1 VEVQTGRKKTM
12 AAPTFTLRQLM
23 EAGVHF
29 GHNTRRWNP
38 KMAPFLFGARNGVH
52 IIDLDQTRPMLYRA
66 LEAITATVSKGGRI
80 LFVGTKRAASEKVAE
95 SAQRCGQ
102 YYVNHRWPGGMLT
115 NWKTIS
121 QSIKRM
127 RDIEGTMESE
137 DLGKL
142 SKKEALMMSR
152 DHEKLMRTLNGI
164 RDMGGLPDMIFVLDT
179 NKEHLAVAE
188 AKVLG
193 IPVVAVIDSNSDPDS
208 ITFPVPGNDD
218 ALRAIDLYCD
228 LVADAVLEGLQVEV
242 TASGADLGASAEA
255 PVESALG
262 EGAAAEEAPAED
274 AAPAAEEAPAE
285 EAAPAAEEVSAE
297 EVAPA
302 AEEAPAEEVAPAAE
316 EAPAE
321 ATPAEEAAPAEEAPA
336 KKPAAKKAPAKKAA
350 ADGEAAEKAP
360 AKKAAAKK
368 PAAKKAPAK
377 KAAAEKADD

>member
-1 VEVQTGRKKTM
+1 M

-66 LEAITATVSKGGRI
+66 LDAVTATVSKGGRI

-95 SAQRCGQ
+95 AAQRCGQ

-127 RDIEGTMESE
+127 RDIEGTMESD
-137 DLGKL
+137 DLAKL

-152 DHEKLMRTLNGI
+152 DHAKLMRTLNGI

-193 IPVVAVIDSNSDPDS
+193 IPVVAVIDSNSNPDH

-228 LVADAVLEGLQVEV
+228 LLADAVLEGLQVEV
-242 TASGADLGASAEA
+242 TASGADVGAAEVA
-255 PVESALG
+255 PVETVVV
-262 EGAAAEEAPAED
+262 EETAAAAPAEAAAEAPAEG
-274 AAPAAEEAPAE
+274 
-285 EAAPAAEEVSAE
+285 
-297 EVAPA
+297 
-302 AEEAPAEEVAPAAE
+302 
-316 EAPAE
+316 
-321 ATPAEEAAPAEEAPA
+321 T
-336 KKPAAKKAPAKKAA
+336 
-350 ADGEAAEKAP
+350 GEAAA
-360 AKKAAAKK
+360 
-368 PAAKKAPAK
+368 
-377 KAAAEKADD
+377 

>member
-1 VEVQTGRKKTM
+1 M
-12 AAPTFTLRQLM
+12 AAPTFTLRQRM

-29 GHNTRRWNP
+29 GHNSRRWNP

-66 LEAITATVSKGGRI
+66 LEAVTATVSKGGRI
-80 LFVGTKRAASEKVAE
+80 LFVGTKRAASEKVSEA
-95 SAQRCGQ
+95 AQRCGQ

-127 RDIEGTMESE
+127 RDIESTMESD
-137 DLGKL
+137 DLAKL

-152 DHEKLMRTLNGI
+152 DHAKLMRTLNGI
-164 RDMGGLPDMIFVLDT
+164 RDMGGLPDLIFVLDT

-193 IPVVAVIDSNSDPDS
+193 IPVVAVIDSNSNPDN

-228 LVADAVLEGLQVEV
+228 LLADAVLEGLQVEV
-242 TASGADLGASAEA
+242 TASGADIGASTEA
-255 PVESALG
+255 PVET
-262 EGAAAEEAPAED
+262 
-274 AAPAAEEAPAE
+274 
-285 EAAPAAEEVSAE
+285 V
-297 EVAPA
+297 V
-302 AEEAPAEEVAPAAE
+302 VE

-321 ATPAEEAAPAEEAPA
+321 AEAAPAEAPAASAEAEAAPAEEA
-336 KKPAAKKAPAKKAA
+336 AA
-350 ADGEAAEKAP
+350 ADSGEAAA
-360 AKKAAAKK
+360 
-368 PAAKKAPAK
+368 
-377 KAAAEKADD
+377 

>member
-1 VEVQTGRKKTM
+1 M

-66 LEAITATVSKGGRI
+66 LDAITATVSKGGRI
-80 LFVGTKRAASEKVAE
+80 LFVGTKRAASEKVSE

-137 DLGKL
+137 DLSKL

-242 TASGADLGASAEA
+242 TASGADLGASEQA
-255 PVESALG
+255 PVESALS
-262 EGAAAEEAPAED
+262 EE
-274 AAPAAEEAPAE
+274 AAPAAEEAPAD
-285 EAAPAAEEVSAE
+285 
-297 EVAPA
+297 
-302 AEEAPAEEVAPAAE
+302 
-316 EAPAE
+316 
-321 ATPAEEAAPAEEAPA
+321 EAAPAEEAPA
-336 KKPAAKKAPAKKAA
+336 KKPAAKKAPAKKAPAKKAA

-360 AKKAAAKK
+360 AKK

>member
-1 VEVQTGRKKTM
+1 M

-80 LFVGTKRAASEKVAE
+80 LFVGTKRAASEKVSE

-137 DLGKL
+137 DLSKL

-242 TASGADLGASAEA
+242 TASGADLGASEQA
-255 PVESALG
+255 PVESALS
-262 EGAAAEEAPAED
+262 EEAAPAAEEAPAEEAAPAAEEAPAEEAAPAAEEAPAEE

-285 EAAPAAEEVSAE
+285 EAAPAAEEV
-297 EVAPA
+297 
-302 AEEAPAEEVAPAAE
+302 
-316 EAPAE
+316 
-321 ATPAEEAAPAEEAPA
+321 PAEEAAPAEEAPA
-336 KKPAAKKAPAKKAA
+336 KKPAAKKAPAKKAPAKKAA

-360 AKKAAAKK
+360 AKK

>member
-1 VEVQTGRKKTM
+1 M

-52 IIDLDQTRPMLYRA
+52 IIDLDQTRPLLYRA
-66 LEAITATVSKGGRI
+66 LEAVTATVSKGGRI

-95 SAQRCGQ
+95 AAQRCGQ

-127 RDIEGTMESE
+127 RDIEATMESE
-137 DLGKL
+137 DLSKL

-152 DHEKLMRTLNGI
+152 DHAKLMRTLNGI
-164 RDMGGLPDMIFVLDT
+164 RDMGGLPDLIFVLDT

-193 IPVVAVIDSNSDPDS
+193 IPVVAVIDSNSNPDN

-228 LVADAVLEGLQVEV
+228 LLGDAVLEGLQEEV
-242 TASGADLGASAEA
+242 TASGADVGAAAEA
-255 PVESALG
+255 PVETVVV
-262 EGAAAEEAPAED
+262 EE
-274 AAPAAEEAPAE
+274 AAPAAEEAPAA
-285 EAAPAAEEVSAE
+285 EAPVEAPA
-297 EVAPA
+297 
-302 AEEAPAEEVAPAAE
+302 EAPAEE
-316 EAPAE
+316 
-321 ATPAEEAAPAEEAPA
+321 A
-336 KKPAAKKAPAKKAA
+336 KA
-350 ADGEAAEKAP
+350 
-360 AKKAAAKK
+360 
-368 PAAKKAPAK
+368 
-377 KAAAEKADD
+377 

>member
-1 VEVQTGRKKTM
+1 M

-242 TASGADLGASAEA
+242 TASGADLGAS
-255 PVESALG
+255 
-262 EGAAAEEAPAED
+262 EEAPAES
-274 AAPAAEEAPAE
+274 ALSEEAAAEEAPAE
-285 EAAPAAEEVSAE
+285 EAAPAAEEAPAE
-297 EVAPA
+297 EAAAAEEAAPAAEEAAPA
-302 AEEAPAEEVAPAAE
+302 AEEAPAED
-316 EAPAE
+316 
-321 ATPAEEAAPAEEAPA
+321 AAPAEEAPA
-336 KKPAAKKAPAKKAA
+336 KKPAAKKASAKKAPAKKAA

-377 KAAAEKADD
+377 KAAVEKADD

>member
-1 VEVQTGRKKTM
+1 M

-66 LEAITATVSKGGRI
+66 LEAVTATVSKGGRI

-95 SAQRCGQ
+95 AAQRCGQ

-127 RDIEGTMESE
+127 RDIEATMESE
-137 DLGKL
+137 DLSKL

-152 DHEKLMRTLNGI
+152 DHAKLMRTLNGI
-164 RDMGGLPDMIFVLDT
+164 RDMGGLPDLIFVLDT

-193 IPVVAVIDSNSDPDS
+193 IPVVAVIDSNSNPDN

-228 LVADAVLEGLQVEV
+228 LLGDAVLEGLQEEV
-242 TASGADLGASAEA
+242 TASGADVGAAAEA
-255 PVESALG
+255 PVETVVV
-262 EGAAAEEAPAED
+262 EE
-274 AAPAAEEAPAE
+274 AAPAAEEAPAA
-285 EAAPAAEEVSAE
+285 EAPVEAPVEAPA
-297 EVAPA
+297 
-302 AEEAPAEEVAPAAE
+302 EAPAEE
-316 EAPAE
+316 
-321 ATPAEEAAPAEEAPA
+321 A
-336 KKPAAKKAPAKKAA
+336 KA
-350 ADGEAAEKAP
+350 
-360 AKKAAAKK
+360 
-368 PAAKKAPAK
+368 
-377 KAAAEKADD
+377 

>member
-1 VEVQTGRKKTM
+1 M

-66 LEAITATVSKGGRI
+66 LEAVTATVSKGGRI

-95 SAQRCGQ
+95 AAQRCGQ

-127 RDIEGTMESE
+127 RDIEATMESE
-137 DLGKL
+137 DLSKL

-152 DHEKLMRTLNGI
+152 DHAKLMRTLNGI
-164 RDMGGLPDMIFVLDT
+164 RDMGGLPDLIFVLDT

-193 IPVVAVIDSNSDPDS
+193 IPVVAVIDSNSNPDN

-228 LVADAVLEGLQVEV
+228 LLGDAVLEGLQEEV
-242 TASGADLGASAEA
+242 TASGADVGAAAEA
-255 PVESALG
+255 PVETVVV
-262 EGAAAEEAPAED
+262 EE
-274 AAPAAEEAPAE
+274 AAPAAEEAPAA
-285 EAAPAAEEVSAE
+285 EAPV
-297 EVAPA
+297 
-302 AEEAPAEEVAPAAE
+302 EAPAEV
-316 EAPAE
+316 
-321 ATPAEEAAPAEEAPA
+321 PAEEA
-336 KKPAAKKAPAKKAA
+336 KA
-350 ADGEAAEKAP
+350 
-360 AKKAAAKK
+360 
-368 PAAKKAPAK
+368 
-377 KAAAEKADD
+377 

>member
-1 VEVQTGRKKTM
+1 M

-38 KMAPFLFGARNGVH
+38 KMAPFLFGARTGVH
-52 IIDLDQTRPMLYRA
+52 IIDRDQTRPLLYRA
-66 LEAITATVSKGGRI
+66 LEAVTATVSKGGRI

-95 SAQRCGQ
+95 AAQRCGQ

-127 RDIEGTMESE
+127 RDIESTMESD
-137 DLGKL
+137 DLAKL

-152 DHEKLMRTLNGI
+152 DHAKLMRTLNGI
-164 RDMGGLPDMIFVLDT
+164 RDMGGLPDLIFVLDT

-193 IPVVAVIDSNSDPDS
+193 IPVVAVIDSNSNPDN

-228 LVADAVLEGLQVEV
+228 LLADAVLEGLQEEV
-242 TASGADLGASAEA
+242 TASGADVG
-255 PVESALG
+255 
-262 EGAAAEEAPAED
+262 AAEEAPVETVVVEE
-274 AAPAAEEAPAE
+274 AAPAAEEAPA
-285 EAAPAAEEVSAE
+285 AA
-297 EVAPA
+297 A
-302 AEEAPAEEVAPAAE
+302 AEEAPAEE
-316 EAPAE
+316 
-321 ATPAEEAAPAEEAPA
+321 A
-336 KKPAAKKAPAKKAA
+336 KA
-350 ADGEAAEKAP
+350 
-360 AKKAAAKK
+360 
-368 PAAKKAPAK
+368 
-377 KAAAEKADD
+377 

>member
-1 VEVQTGRKKTM
+1 M
-12 AAPTFTLRQLM
+12 AAPMFTLRQLM

-52 IIDLDQTRPMLYRA
+52 IIDLDQTRPLLYRA
-66 LEAITATVSKGGRI
+66 LEAVTATVSKGGRI

-95 SAQRCGQ
+95 AAQRCGQ

-127 RDIEGTMESE
+127 RDIEATMESE
-137 DLGKL
+137 DLSKL

-152 DHEKLMRTLNGI
+152 DHAKLMRTLNGI
-164 RDMGGLPDMIFVLDT
+164 RDMGGLPDLIFVLDT

-193 IPVVAVIDSNSDPDS
+193 IPVVAVIDSNSNPDN

-228 LVADAVLEGLQVEV
+228 LLGDAVLEGLQEEV
-242 TASGADLGASAEA
+242 TASGADVGAAAEA
-255 PVESALG
+255 PVETVVV
-262 EGAAAEEAPAED
+262 EE
-274 AAPAAEEAPAE
+274 AAPAAEEAPAA
-285 EAAPAAEEVSAE
+285 EAPVEAPA
-297 EVAPA
+297 
-302 AEEAPAEEVAPAAE
+302 EAPAEE
-316 EAPAE
+316 
-321 ATPAEEAAPAEEAPA
+321 A
-336 KKPAAKKAPAKKAA
+336 KA
-350 ADGEAAEKAP
+350 
-360 AKKAAAKK
+360 
-368 PAAKKAPAK
+368 
-377 KAAAEKADD
+377 

>member
-1 VEVQTGRKKTM
+1 M
-12 AAPTFTLRQLM
+12 FTLRQLM

-66 LEAITATVSKGGRI
+66 LEAVTATVSKGGRI

-95 SAQRCGQ
+95 AAQRCGQ

-127 RDIEGTMESE
+127 RDIEATMESE
-137 DLGKL
+137 DLSKL

-152 DHEKLMRTLNGI
+152 DHAKLMRTLNGI
-164 RDMGGLPDMIFVLDT
+164 RDMGGLPDLIFVLDT

-193 IPVVAVIDSNSDPDS
+193 IPVVAVIDSNSNPDN

-228 LVADAVLEGLQVEV
+228 LLGDAVLEGLQEEV
-242 TASGADLGASAEA
+242 TASGADVGAAAEA
-255 PVESALG
+255 PVETVVV
-262 EGAAAEEAPAED
+262 EE
-274 AAPAAEEAPAE
+274 AAPAAEEAPAA
-285 EAAPAAEEVSAE
+285 EAPVEAPA
-297 EVAPA
+297 
-302 AEEAPAEEVAPAAE
+302 EAPAEE
-316 EAPAE
+316 
-321 ATPAEEAAPAEEAPA
+321 A
-336 KKPAAKKAPAKKAA
+336 KA
-350 ADGEAAEKAP
+350 
-360 AKKAAAKK
+360 
-368 PAAKKAPAK
+368 
-377 KAAAEKADD
+377 

>member
-1 VEVQTGRKKTM
+1 MWRFKPEGKQTM

-66 LEAITATVSKGGRI
+66 LEAVTATVSKGGRI

-95 SAQRCGQ
+95 AAQRCGQ

-127 RDIEGTMESE
+127 RDIEATMESE
-137 DLGKL
+137 DLAKL

-152 DHEKLMRTLNGI
+152 DHAKLMRTLNGI

-193 IPVVAVIDSNSDPDS
+193 IPVVAVIDSNSNPDN

-228 LVADAVLEGLQVEV
+228 LLADAVLEGLQVEV
-242 TASGADLGASAEA
+242 TASGADIGASEEA
-255 PVESALG
+255 PVETVV
-262 EGAAAEEAPAED
+262 
-274 AAPAAEEAPAE
+274 AEEAPAE
-285 EAAPAAEEVSAE
+285 EAA
-297 EVAPA
+297 
-302 AEEAPAEEVAPAAE
+302 AEEAAAE
-316 EAPAE
+316 
-321 ATPAEEAAPAEEAPA
+321 APAEEAPA
-336 KKPAAKKAPAKKAA
+336 A
-350 ADGEAAEKAP
+350 EAEEQATA
-360 AKKAAAKK
+360 
-368 PAAKKAPAK
+368 
-377 KAAAEKADD
+377 

>member
-1 VEVQTGRKKTM
+1 M

-127 RDIEGTMESE
+127 RNIEGTMESE

-228 LVADAVLEGLQVEV
+228 LIADAVLEGLQVEV

-302 AEEAPAEEVAPAAE
+302 AEEAPAE
-316 EAPAE
+316 

>member
-1 VEVQTGRKKTM
+1 M

-95 SAQRCGQ
+95 AAQRCGQ

-242 TASGADLGASAEA
+242 TASGADLGASEEA
-255 PVESALG
+255 PAESALS
-262 EGAAAEEAPAED
+262 EEAAAEEAPAEEAAPPAEEAPAED
-274 AAPAAEEAPAE
+274 AAAAEEAAPAAEEAAPAAEEAPAE
-285 EAAPAAEEVSAE
+285 EAAPAEK
-297 EVAPA
+297 
-302 AEEAPAEEVAPAAE
+302 
-316 EAPAE
+316 
-321 ATPAEEAAPAEEAPA
+321 APA
-336 KKPAAKKAPAKKAA
+336 KKPAAKKPAAKKAPAKKAPAKKAA

-368 PAAKKAPAK
+368 PAAKKPAAKKAPAK

>member
-1 VEVQTGRKKTM
+1 M

-66 LEAITATVSKGGRI
+66 LEAVTATVSKGGRI
-80 LFVGTKRAASEKVAE
+80 LFVGTKRAASEKIAE
-95 SAQRCGQ
+95 AAQRCGQ

-127 RDIEGTMESE
+127 RDIEATMESE
-137 DLGKL
+137 DLAKL

-152 DHEKLMRTLNGI
+152 DHAKLMRTLNGI
-164 RDMGGLPDMIFVLDT
+164 RDMGGLPDLIFVLDT

-193 IPVVAVIDSNSDPDS
+193 IPVVAVIDSNSNPDN

-218 ALRAIDLYCD
+218 ALRAIDMYCD
-228 LVADAVLEGLQVEV
+228 LLADAVLEGLQVEV
-242 TASGADLGASAEA
+242 TASGADLGAAEEA
-255 PVESALG
+255 PVETVVVEAEAS
-262 EGAAAEEAPAED
+262 EEAAKAAPAEEAPAAE
-274 AAPAAEEAPAE
+274 APAEEAPAE
-285 EAAPAAEEVSAE
+285 EAP
-297 EVAPA
+297 
-302 AEEAPAEEVAPAAE
+302 AEEAPAEE
-316 EAPAE
+316 
-321 ATPAEEAAPAEEAPA
+321 A
-336 KKPAAKKAPAKKAA
+336 KA
-350 ADGEAAEKAP
+350 
-360 AKKAAAKK
+360 
-368 PAAKKAPAK
+368 
-377 KAAAEKADD
+377 

>member
-1 VEVQTGRKKTM
+1 M

-66 LEAITATVSKGGRI
+66 LEAVTATVSKGGRI

-95 SAQRCGQ
+95 AAQRCGQ

-127 RDIEGTMESE
+127 RDIEATMESE
-137 DLGKL
+137 DLAKL

-152 DHEKLMRTLNGI
+152 DHAKLMRTLNGI

-193 IPVVAVIDSNSDPDS
+193 IPVVAVIDSNSNPDN

-228 LVADAVLEGLQVEV
+228 LLADAVLEGLQVEV
-242 TASGADLGASAEA
+242 TASGADIGASEEA
-255 PVESALG
+255 PVETVV
-262 EGAAAEEAPAED
+262 AEEAPAEE
-274 AAPAAEEAPAE
+274 AAAEEAPAE
-285 EAAPAAEEVSAE
+285 EAAAEEAAAEAPAE
-297 EVAPA
+297 DAPA
-302 AEEAPAEEVAPAAE
+302 AEAEEQ
-316 EAPAE
+316 
-321 ATPAEEAAPAEEAPA
+321 ATA
-336 KKPAAKKAPAKKAA
+336 
-350 ADGEAAEKAP
+350 
-360 AKKAAAKK
+360 
-368 PAAKKAPAK
+368 
-377 KAAAEKADD
+377 

>member
-1 VEVQTGRKKTM
+1 M

-66 LEAITATVSKGGRI
+66 LEAVTATVSKGGRI

-95 SAQRCGQ
+95 AAQRCGQ

-127 RDIEGTMESE
+127 RDIEATMESE
-137 DLGKL
+137 DLSKL

-152 DHEKLMRTLNGI
+152 DHAKLMRTLNGI
-164 RDMGGLPDMIFVLDT
+164 RDMGGLPDLIFVLDT

-193 IPVVAVIDSNSDPDS
+193 IPVVAVIDSNSNPDN

-228 LVADAVLEGLQVEV
+228 LLGDAVLEGLQEEV
-242 TASGADLGASAEA
+242 TASGADVGAAAEA
-255 PVESALG
+255 PVETVVV
-262 EGAAAEEAPAED
+262 EE
-274 AAPAAEEAPAE
+274 AAPAAEEAPAA
-285 EAAPAAEEVSAE
+285 EAPVEAPA
-297 EVAPA
+297 
-302 AEEAPAEEVAPAAE
+302 EAPAEES
-316 EAPAE
+316 
-321 ATPAEEAAPAEEAPA
+321 
-336 KKPAAKKAPAKKAA
+336 KA
-350 ADGEAAEKAP
+350 
-360 AKKAAAKK
+360 
-368 PAAKKAPAK
+368 
-377 KAAAEKADD
+377 

>member
-1 VEVQTGRKKTM
+1 M

-66 LEAITATVSKGGRI
+66 LEAVTATVSKGGRI

-95 SAQRCGQ
+95 AAQRCGQ

-127 RDIEGTMESE
+127 RDIEATMESE
-137 DLGKL
+137 DLSKL

-152 DHEKLMRTLNGI
+152 DHAKLMRTLNGI
-164 RDMGGLPDMIFVLDT
+164 RDMGGLPDLIFVLDT

-193 IPVVAVIDSNSDPDS
+193 IPVVAVIDSNSNPDN

-228 LVADAVLEGLQVEV
+228 LLGDAVLEGLQEEV
-242 TASGADLGASAEA
+242 TASGADVG
-255 PVESALG
+255 
-262 EGAAAEEAPAED
+262 AAEEAPVETVVVEE
-274 AAPAAEEAPAE
+274 AAPAAEEAPA
-285 EAAPAAEEVSAE
+285 AA
-297 EVAPA
+297 A
-302 AEEAPAEEVAPAAE
+302 AEEAPAEE
-316 EAPAE
+316 
-321 ATPAEEAAPAEEAPA
+321 A
-336 KKPAAKKAPAKKAA
+336 KA
-350 ADGEAAEKAP
+350 
-360 AKKAAAKK
+360 
-368 PAAKKAPAK
+368 
-377 KAAAEKADD
+377 

>member
-1 VEVQTGRKKTM
+1 M

-242 TASGADLGASAEA
+242 TASGADLGASEEA
-255 PVESALG
+255 PVESALS
-262 EGAAAEEAPAED
+262 ED
-274 AAPAAEEAPAE
+274 AA
-285 EAAPAAEEVSAE
+285 
-297 EVAPA
+297 
-302 AEEAPAEEVAPAAE
+302 
-316 EAPAE
+316 
-321 ATPAEEAAPAEEAPA
+321 AEEAAPAEEAPA
-336 KKPAAKKAPAKKAA
+336 EEAPA
-350 ADGEAAEKAP
+350 EEAP
-360 AKKAAAKK
+360 AEE
-368 PAAKKAPAK
+368 APAEEEDK
-377 KAAAEKADD
+377 KEE

>member
-1 VEVQTGRKKTM
+1 M

-66 LEAITATVSKGGRI
+66 LEAVTATVSKGGRI

-95 SAQRCGQ
+95 AAQRCGQ

-127 RDIEGTMESE
+127 RDIEATMESE
-137 DLGKL
+137 DLSKL

-152 DHEKLMRTLNGI
+152 DHAKLMRTLNGI
-164 RDMGGLPDMIFVLDT
+164 RDMGGLPDLIFVLDT

-193 IPVVAVIDSNSDPDS
+193 IPVVAVIDSNSNPDN

-228 LVADAVLEGLQVEV
+228 LLGDAVLEGLQEEV
-242 TASGADLGASAEA
+242 TASGADVGAAAEA
-255 PVESALG
+255 PVEAVVV
-262 EGAAAEEAPAED
+262 
-274 AAPAAEEAPAE
+274 E
-285 EAAPAAEEVSAE
+285 EAAPAAEAAVE
-297 EVAPA
+297 APA
-302 AEEAPAEEVAPAAE
+302 EAPAEE
-316 EAPAE
+316 
-321 ATPAEEAAPAEEAPA
+321 A
-336 KKPAAKKAPAKKAA
+336 KA
-350 ADGEAAEKAP
+350 
-360 AKKAAAKK
+360 
-368 PAAKKAPAK
+368 
-377 KAAAEKADD
+377 

>member
-1 VEVQTGRKKTM
+1 M

-66 LEAITATVSKGGRI
+66 LEAVTATVSKGGRI

-95 SAQRCGQ
+95 AAQRCGQ

-127 RDIEGTMESE
+127 RDIESTMESD
-137 DLGKL
+137 DLAKL

-152 DHEKLMRTLNGI
+152 DHAKLMRTLNGI
-164 RDMGGLPDMIFVLDT
+164 RDMGGLPDLIFVLDT

-193 IPVVAVIDSNSDPDS
+193 IPVVAVIDSNSNPDN

-228 LVADAVLEGLQVEV
+228 LLADAVLEGLQEEV
-242 TASGADLGASAEA
+242 TASGADVG
-255 PVESALG
+255 
-262 EGAAAEEAPAED
+262 AAEEAPVETVVVEE
-274 AAPAAEEAPAE
+274 AAPAAEEAPA
-285 EAAPAAEEVSAE
+285 AA
-297 EVAPA
+297 A
-302 AEEAPAEEVAPAAE
+302 AEEAPAEE
-316 EAPAE
+316 
-321 ATPAEEAAPAEEAPA
+321 A
-336 KKPAAKKAPAKKAA
+336 KA
-350 ADGEAAEKAP
+350 
-360 AKKAAAKK
+360 
-368 PAAKKAPAK
+368 
-377 KAAAEKADD
+377 

>member
-1 VEVQTGRKKTM
+1 M
-12 AAPTFTLRQLM
+12 AAPMFTLRQLM

-52 IIDLDQTRPMLYRA
+52 IIDLDQTRPLLYRA
-66 LEAITATVSKGGRI
+66 LEAVTATVSKGGRI

-95 SAQRCGQ
+95 AAQRCGQ

-127 RDIEGTMESE
+127 RDIESTMESD
-137 DLGKL
+137 DLAKL

-152 DHEKLMRTLNGI
+152 DHAKLMRTLNGI
-164 RDMGGLPDMIFVLDT
+164 RDMGGLPDLIFVLDT

-193 IPVVAVIDSNSDPDS
+193 IPVVAVIDSNSNPDN

-228 LVADAVLEGLQVEV
+228 LLADAVLEGLQEEV
-242 TASGADLGASAEA
+242 TASGADVG
-255 PVESALG
+255 
-262 EGAAAEEAPAED
+262 AAEEAPVETVVVEE
-274 AAPAAEEAPAE
+274 AAPAAEEAPA
-285 EAAPAAEEVSAE
+285 AA
-297 EVAPA
+297 A
-302 AEEAPAEEVAPAAE
+302 AEEAPAEE
-316 EAPAE
+316 
-321 ATPAEEAAPAEEAPA
+321 A
-336 KKPAAKKAPAKKAA
+336 KA
-350 ADGEAAEKAP
+350 
-360 AKKAAAKK
+360 
-368 PAAKKAPAK
+368 
-377 KAAAEKADD
+377 

>member
-1 VEVQTGRKKTM
+1 M
-12 AAPTFTLRQLM
+12 AAPMFTLRQLM

-52 IIDLDQTRPMLYRA
+52 IIDLDQTRPLLYRA
-66 LEAITATVSKGGRI
+66 LEAVTATVSKGGRI

-95 SAQRCGQ
+95 AAQRCGQ

-127 RDIEGTMESE
+127 RDIESTMESD
-137 DLGKL
+137 DLAKL

-152 DHEKLMRTLNGI
+152 DHAKLMRTLNGI
-164 RDMGGLPDMIFVLDT
+164 RDMGGLPDLIFVLDT

-193 IPVVAVIDSNSDPDS
+193 IPVVAVIDSNSNPDN

-228 LVADAVLEGLQVEV
+228 LLADAVLEGLQEEV
-242 TASGADLGASAEA
+242 TASGADVG
-255 PVESALG
+255 
-262 EGAAAEEAPAED
+262 AAEEAPVETVVVEE
-274 AAPAAEEAPAE
+274 AAPAAEEAPA
-285 EAAPAAEEVSAE
+285 AA
-297 EVAPA
+297 A
-302 AEEAPAEEVAPAAE
+302 AEEAPAEE
-316 EAPAE
+316 
-321 ATPAEEAAPAEEAPA
+321 APAEEA
-336 KKPAAKKAPAKKAA
+336 KA
-350 ADGEAAEKAP
+350 
-360 AKKAAAKK
+360 
-368 PAAKKAPAK
+368 
-377 KAAAEKADD
+377 

>member
-1 VEVQTGRKKTM
+1 M

-242 TASGADLGASAEA
+242 TASGADLGASEEA
-255 PVESALG
+255 PADSALS
-262 EGAAAEEAPAED
+262 EEAAAEEAPAEEAAPAAEEAPAEEAAAAEEAAPAAEE

-285 EAAPAAEEVSAE
+285 EAAPAED
-297 EVAPA
+297 
-302 AEEAPAEEVAPAAE
+302 
-316 EAPAE
+316 
-321 ATPAEEAAPAEEAPA
+321 APA
-336 KKPAAKKAPAKKAA
+336 KKPAAKKAPAKKAPAKKAA

-377 KAAAEKADD
+377 KAPAKKAPAKKAAAEKADD